1 LKDKHAEYIE
11 VCERIFNKEG
21 YELLKKNREK
31 EAIEVFKLNVALF
44 PDSFNVYDSLGE
56 AYMVVGEKELAI
68 KNYKKSLE
76 LNPNNANATE
86 MLKKT
91 KERK

>member
-1 LKDKHAEYIE
+1 M
-11 VCERIFNKEG
+11 
-21 YELLKKNREK
+21 
-31 EAIEVFKLNVALF
+31 FKLNVALF

-56 AYMVVGEKELAI
+56 AYMVAGERELAI

-76 LNPNNANATE
+76 LNPNNTNAAK
-86 MLKKT
+86 MLKKI